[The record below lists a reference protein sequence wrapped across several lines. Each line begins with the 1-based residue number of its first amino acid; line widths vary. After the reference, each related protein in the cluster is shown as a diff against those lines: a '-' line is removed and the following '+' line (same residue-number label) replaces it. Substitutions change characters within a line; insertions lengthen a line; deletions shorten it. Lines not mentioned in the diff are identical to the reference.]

1 MDINK
6 ESIRKEF
13 EATLG
18 PEIDTSIRLRFPDGT
33 YRRPAVESAW
43 KGYLAA
49 AAPRDELLRETYEFM
64 SNGSAGSY
72 EAGLRWDKFLSRLRE
87 RGYSD

>member
-13 EATLG
+13 EKDWTAKLYGFGYDEFDKLPAKRAYELG
-18 PEIDTSIRLRFPDGT
+18 YIAS
-33 YRRPAVESAW
+33 
-43 KGYLAA
+43 
-49 AAPRDELLRETYEFM
+49 AAPRDELLREAYEFM
-64 SNGSAGSY
+64 TNGSAGSY